1 MENDNHEI
9 YGNPRNTGR
18 RGLQVEAK
26 TKSLLWPHSIGIR
39 GPHSSNTKKGAKTS
53 NSGVERNVIRYNCT
67 ALHCMI
73 LHCIVL
79 RCILLYCIAMHCIA
93 WYCIVLISCLLLSS
107 LLFSSILGCVL
118 PLQEVALRRNPPTFS
133 VLCCPCPYRSLLPH
147 NVISPMMCW
156 FSN

>member
-53 NSGVERNVIRYNCT
+53 NSGVERNVIRYT
-67 ALHCMI
+67 ELVSFKI
-73 LHCIVL
+73 
-79 RCILLYCIAMHCIA
+79 YK
-93 WYCIVLISCLLLSS
+93 CL
-107 LLFSSILGCVL
+107 
-118 PLQEVALRRNPPTFS
+118 NDKPT
-133 VLCCPCPYRSLLPH
+133 VTPH
-147 NVISPMMCW
+147 
-156 FSN
+156 